1 MEEVLT
7 KIFNKLES
15 LELGQ
20 QELKQSGQALKQ
32 GQQELKQSVQ
42 TLEKGQQALE
52 QGQQELRQ
60 SVRTLEQGQQA
71 LEQGQQE
78 LRQSVRALE
87 QGQQELKTSVCRVE
101 TRVEKLEL
109 RLENEVINKI
119 GALFN
124 GYSLRGDQIERLQKH
139 LDERLDRIESDT
151 RYLVTRVARLEQL
164 VK

>member
-60 SVRTLEQGQQA
+60 SVRT

>member
-60 SVRTLEQGQQA
+60 SVR
-71 LEQGQQE
+71 
-78 LRQSVRALE
+78 ALE

-124 GYSLRGDQIERLQKH
+124 GYSLKGDQIERLQKH

>member
-60 SVRTLEQGQQA
+60 SVR
-71 LEQGQQE
+71 
-78 LRQSVRALE
+78 ALE
-87 QGQQELKTSVCRVE
+87 QGQQELKTSVYRVE

>member
-42 TLEKGQQALE
+42 TLEK
-52 QGQQELRQ
+52 
-60 SVRTLEQGQQA
+60 GQQA